1 MRNAQGFTLIE
12 LIIVVLIIGI
22 LAAIAI
28 PNYFSLHDNS
38 KRASCIVNQR
48 NIVQAATLYGIE
60 NNIVNATLKVNV
72 LQPSDYLSTPS
83 CECPSSDTKDY
94 DDYTIIW
101 VNEQVDQMRCDIEP
115 IAHAWS
121 GFK

>member
-12 LIIVVLIIGI
+12 LMIVVLIIGI

-60 NNIVNATLKVNV
+60 NSIMNATVNVTV
-72 LQPSDYLSTPS
+72 LQPNDYLSTPS
-83 CECPSSDTKDY
+83 CECPSSSNKDF
-94 DDYTIIW
+94 DDYTIIFL
-101 VNEQVDQMRCDIEP
+101 NEQVDQMRCDVEP
-115 IAHAWS
+115 LTHAWA